1 MNKIKLIK
9 NELRTDSR
17 GIAHSLDRDHKVVIE
32 LIDKYL
38 DELRTISPV
47 PFETERGKALPQ
59 GGFGQSIRYALLNE
73 DQCYF
78 ILTLMRNTT
87 TVVKAKLSLVKAFS
101 EARKLSRGVASIEWN
116 KAREEGKLARK
127 VETDVIK
134 MFVEYATKQGS
145 KNANFYYA
153 NITKGTYKAL
163 FIIERGSNIKGVRDV
178 LSTFQLNQ
186 LNTAEIIV
194 QKAIAEHMEIGTHYK
209 DIYKIA
215 VSRVEELAHLLGK
228 QLPGQDNVLQLQST
242 TTP

>member
-1 MNKIKLIK
+1 MDLISISNEITMSLKEITDLLEVRHNDAMKIVEKMIENKDFGTATKISYQYIKGNNAK
-9 NELRTDSR
+9 GT
-17 GIAHSLDRDHKVVIE
+17 
-32 LIDKYL
+32 IDTYQLNK
-38 DELRTISPV
+38 R
-47 PFETERGKALPQ
+47 
-59 GGFGQSIRYALLNE
+59 QSIAVAAKLNTS
-73 DQCYF
+73 
-78 ILTLMRNTT
+78 LLMRIIDRLQELEN
-87 TVVKAKLSLVKAFS
+87 KSLKLAV
-101 EARKLSRGVASIEWN
+101 EWQ

-134 MFVEYATKQGS
+134 MFVEYATNQGS
-145 KNANFYYA
+145 KNAHFYYA

-163 FIIERGSNIKGVRDV
+163 FIIEKGSNIKGVRDI

-228 QLPGQDNVLQLQST
+228 QLPGQDNVLQLK
-242 TTP
+242 